1 MATDRVAALK
11 HSLTEG
17 SISRGLLLFA
27 LPILYGNVLQ
37 SLNASVNTFWVGRF
51 LGEAALTATSNA
63 NSVLFLILGGVFGL
77 SMASTIL
84 VGVYLGGKRLDDAKR
99 VVGTSFTFFLLFSIV
114 MSVAGAIFCE
124 PILVAMKTPPDSLA
138 LAVSYMRVIFIGLP
152 SSFMYAFVMSV
163 LRGAGDSKTP
173 FSFLLLSVAL
183 DIALNPLLIFGL
195 GPFPKLGI
203 AGSAWATAFAQLV
216 TLVALIVHLYRKKNP
231 LRLTS
236 NELTHLKLDMDIVRT
251 LIVKGVPMGLQ
262 LLVISL
268 SGVLMI
274 TLVNRFGTDTTA
286 AFGATFQVWQYIQ
299 MPAFAIGMA
308 VSSMAAQNVGAQKWD
323 RVHATA
329 RVGVIFSVLLTGAIV
344 ILIEVFSTQALGVFV
359 PAGSVALH
367 TAEHLNRIAAWSFV
381 LLGISM
387 VIFGVVRATG
397 AVFPPLVILTIA
409 LLGVRF
415 PLAMTLLDSWKAD
428 AIWWSFP
435 ISSFV
440 AVVLSFLYYKYGHW
454 RTMRLN
460 PLHTKVAVET

>member
-1 MATDRVAALK
+1 
-11 HSLTEG
+11 
-17 SISRGLLLFA
+17 LFA

-37 SLNASVNTFWVGRF
+37 SLNASINSFWVGHF

-84 VGVYLGGKRLDDAKR
+84 VGVYLGGKRLEDAKR
-99 VVGTSFTFFLLFSIV
+99 VVGTSATFFLLLSIT
-114 MSVAGAIFCE
+114 MSAAGAVFCE
-124 PILVAMKTPPDSLA
+124 AILIAMKTPAESLP
-138 LAVSYMRVIFIGLP
+138 LAVTYMRVIFIGLP
-152 SSFMYAFVMSV
+152 TSFMYAFAIAV

-173 FSFLLLSVAL
+173 FLFLLLSVAL

-195 GPFPKLGI
+195 GPFPRLGI
-203 AGSAWATAFAQLV
+203 AGSAWATAFAQFV
-216 TLVALIVHLYRKKNP
+216 TLLALILYLYRKHHP
-231 LRLTS
+231 LRLQRH
-236 NELTHLKLDMDIVRT
+236 ELGQLKPDWSIVRT

-262 LLVISL
+262 MFVISL
-268 SGVLMI
+268 SGVFMI

-286 AFGATFQVWQYIQ
+286 AFGAAFQLWQYVQ
-299 MPAFAIGMA
+299 MPAFAVGMA

-329 RVGVIFSVLLTGAIV
+329 RHGVLYSVLLTGSIV
-344 ILIEVFSTQALGVFV
+344 VVLELLSRHAVGLFV
-359 PAGSVALH
+359 PPGSVALE
-367 TAEHLNRIAAWSFV
+367 TAVHLNRIAPWSFV
-381 LLGISM
+381 LLGPTM

-415 PLAMTLLDSWKAD
+415 PLALKLLDRWHAD

-435 ISSFV
+435 ISALV
-440 AVVLSFLYYKYGHW
+440 AVVLSVAYYKYGNW
-454 RTMRLN
+454 RTLRMN
-460 PLHTKVAVET
+460 PLSQARAPVPVATPVE